1 MKQNPYDSFSRIIP
15 ALAISGIGALF
26 YNILPVYVGAAQDS
40 LALSSSSVGLLTAAF
55 FAGYNLVTASAFF
68 WIRTWNWQS
77 ATLFWFPTA
86 LIAISATL
94 LSPSYPLLLA
104 STCVAG
110 GGFAALYGI
119 GTTILADTSNPAR
132 WYGIKIAVETVPGAI
147 LLFLLPGTLIA
158 QFGLKGVV
166 YGIVGASILL
176 ATGLFTLPRSGKIEA
191 FDETAEEPQRSPG
204 ASPYAVWLALMATL
218 LFFSAAS
225 GMWAFIERLG
235 VSLLFDPETIG
246 LLLAVTLVF
255 ATAGSLTTAW
265 LGARFGNVKPFLGC
279 AGSFLLALIGLSQ
292 ATDFPLY
299 AAATSV
305 LTFAIGM
312 GLPFAIAEVAAL
324 DRDGRY
330 IVLSVPAIGLG
341 AMIGPASAGVLTDG
355 GSFLP
360 LMVAAGAALALSC
373 LAILSSQ
380 RGSRGV

>member
-26 YNILPVYVGAAQDS
+26 YNVLPMYVGAAQDS
-40 LALSSSSVGLLTAAF
+40 LALSNSSIGLLTAAF

-68 WIRTWNWQS
+68 WIRIWNWRS

-86 LIAISATL
+86 LIAMSATL

-104 STCVAG
+104 STCIAG

-132 WYGIKIAVETVPGAI
+132 WYGVKIAVEAVPGAI
-147 LLFLLPGTLIA
+147 LLLLLPGTLVA
-158 QFGLKGVV
+158 QFGLNGVV
-166 YGIVGASILL
+166 YGIMGVSILL
-176 ATGLFTLPRSGKIEA
+176 ATGLFTLPHSGKIEA
-191 FDETAEEPQRSPG
+191 PEETAEEPQFRPG
-204 ASPYAVWLALMATL
+204 ANPYAVWLALIATL

-235 VSLLFDPETIG
+235 MHLLFDPETIG
-246 LLLAVTLVF
+246 LLLAVTLLF

-265 LGARFGNVKPFLGC
+265 LGERFGHIKPFLGC
-279 AGSFLLALIGLSQ
+279 TGLFLLALIGLSQ
-292 ATDFPLY
+292 ATGFTLY
-299 AAATSV
+299 AAATTV

-312 GLPFAIAEVAAL
+312 GLPFAIAEVAKL

-330 IVLSVPAIGLG
+330 IVLSIPAIGLG
-341 AMIGPASAGVLTDG
+341 AMIGPASGGVLTDG
-355 GSFLP
+355 GNFMP
-360 LMVAAGAALALSC
+360 LIVAAGAALILSC
-373 LAILSSQ
+373 LAIMSSE
-380 RGSRGV
+380 RVSRGV